1 MNLFQIPRWIEPHL
15 YSNKRFSDFT
25 PDQIEALRQKLKPF
39 NRPDPEIS
47 IVIPAWNE
55 ENNIY
60 RALSSLADNRPRL
73 PAEIV
78 VVNNNSTDNTQQVLD
93 TLGVK
98 SCVQTIQG
106 TQHARQMGL
115 ENTKGKYYLCAD
127 SDTIYPPDWINCMIE
142 PLVTDKRISCVYGN
156 YSFLPPE
163 GQNRLGLALYELAGE
178 VVIRLRRRQ
187 GKEFVN
193 AYGFNM
199 GFETRKGLQSGG
211 FIISGSR
218 RYDNIKGSDFVNESE
233 DGRMAL
239 NLMSFGRLHRVTSKK
254 ATVFTSSR
262 RLMDDGSIW
271 KAFLN
276 RLRRQMTEKTK

>member
-1 MNLFQIPRWIEPHL
+1 MNFFRLPRWVEPIL

-25 PDQIEALRQKLKPF
+25 PHEIEALRQKLKPF

-47 IVIPAWNE
+47 VVIPAWNE

-60 RALSSLADNRPRL
+60 RTLSSLAGNRPHL
-73 PAEIV
+73 PAEIIV
-78 VVNNNSTDNTQQVLD
+78 INNNSTDNTQQVLD
-93 TLGVK
+93 SLGVK
-98 SCVQTIQG
+98 SYVQTLQG

-115 ENTKGKYYLCAD
+115 EKARGKYHLCAD
-127 SDTIYPPDWINCMIE
+127 SDTIYPPEWINCMVE
-142 PLVTDKRISCVYGN
+142 PLMNDKRVSCVYGN
-156 YSFLPPE
+156 YSFLPP
-163 GQNRLGLALYELAGE
+163 GGRNRLGLALYELAGE
-178 VVIRLRRRQ
+178 VVIRLRQQ
-187 GKEFVN
+187 GKEYIN

-199 GFETRKGLQSGG
+199 GFETQKGLLSGG
-211 FIISGSR
+211 FLISGSR
-218 RYDNIKGSDFVNESE
+218 KYDNIKGSDFVNESE

-271 KAFLN
+271 KAFMN
-276 RLRRQMTEKTK
+276 RFRRQLRNK